1 MDVHVALFAPRPYA
15 GPMSHPKCSDIQYI
29 DFLIA
34 TPKAASCCEAA
45 RSQPPAREPAAHDA
59 YTRLLHRLEPDPETL
74 YRESE
79 PFVNKD
85 DGVLVLDDSTLDK
98 LYAKAIDPV
107 HRHWSGKHKSVVR
120 GINLISMVW
129 TDGDRI
135 MPLDYR
141 IYDKPKDGLTKN
153 DHFRAMLAAAVTRGF
168 HPRAVLF
175 DSWYSGLENLKAIRA
190 CGWTFLTQLKV
201 NRKVDLNRQGYQAI
215 ATIVIPTGGVVVHL
229 EGFGSIRVFKA
240 VSRDGDVEYWA
251 TNDLTMDELGRVEL
265 AEHSWA
271 VEEYH
276 RALKQCCNVE
286 RCQARSTKAQR
297 NHIGMAIRAFV
308 RLSWHFYTTG
318 ISWYEAK
325 TSIVRE
331 AVRAYRSQPLYKMAR
346 TA

>member
-1 MDVHVALFAPRPYA
+1 
-15 GPMSHPKCSDIQYI
+15 MSHPKCCDSDYI

-34 TPKAASCCEAA
+34 TPRVASCCEAA
-45 RSQPPAREPAAHDA
+45 RSGPTSPDPAAHDA
-59 YTRLLHRLEPDPETL
+59 YTRLLTRLEPDPEVL
-74 YRESE
+74 YREVE
-79 PFVNKD
+79 PLVEKA

-98 LYAKAIDPV
+98 LYAQRIEPV

-120 GINLISMVW
+120 GINLISLVW

-135 MPLDYR
+135 LPLDSR
-141 IYDKPKDGLTKN
+141 ISDKPKDGLTKN
-153 DHFRAMLAAAVTRGF
+153 DHFRELIAAAKRRGF
-168 HPRAVLF
+168 SPRAVLF
-175 DSWYSGLENLKAIRA
+175 DSWYSGLENLKLVRD

-201 NRKVDLNRQGYQAI
+201 NRRVDLDRRGYQAI
-215 ATIVIPTGGVVVHL
+215 ATIPIPAGGVVVHL
-229 EGFGSIRVFKA
+229 EGFGPVRVFKA

-251 TNDLTMDELGRVEL
+251 TNDLAMDELRRLEL
-265 AEHSWA
+265 AERCWA

-286 RCQARSTKAQR
+286 RCQARSGRAQR

-318 ISWYEAK
+318 VSWYEAK
-325 TSIVRE
+325 AAIVRE
-331 AVRAYRSQPLYKMAR
+331 AVRAYRSRPVYKMAP